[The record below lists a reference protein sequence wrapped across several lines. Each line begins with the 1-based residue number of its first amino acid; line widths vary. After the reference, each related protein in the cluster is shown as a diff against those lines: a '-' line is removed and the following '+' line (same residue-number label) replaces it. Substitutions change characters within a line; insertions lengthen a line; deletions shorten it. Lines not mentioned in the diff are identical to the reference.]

1 MDETCLHCGCP
12 NGLIMNACGI
22 LLCPDCFSEESSRVN
37 LEELWE
43 DAWPLWDG
51 IEDVPWDLDY
61 YMSLLEPREKVNWQE
76 EGF

>member
-1 MDETCLHCGCP
+1 
-12 NGLIMNACGI
+12 
-22 LLCPDCFSEESSRVN
+22 VN